1 MPKVSIIVP
10 VYNVESKLRRCLDSI
25 KHQDYSDFE
34 CILVDDGSSD
44 ISGNICDEYAHS
56 DRRFKVLH
64 QKNHGVSAARN
75 AGLKVALGDWI
86 LFVDSDDWVSSQFI
100 SAFFNGS
107 MADIVFQ
114 GLMKDSLQG
123 SNPVLFEH
131 NPTHVFVENLYY
143 LEKKDLLGWCYNK
156 MFRSSIIKE
165 NNICYPENISLRED
179 AVFTLQV
186 LCHANSITWRNV
198 AYYHYVET
206 VGSLMTKLRPYEE
219 LAICNDILYN
229 LRCEVVRLHPYNEYA
244 IWAKNEFF
252 KYKATIVRYAFY
264 RKYYLSR
271 TIRYCLLKEITHMV
285 LDIQGLGTTDQL
297 IFKICR
303 MPLPLYLKDTIIN
316 IIAKC
321 HGHKYYKGQI

>member
-143 LEKKDLLGWCYNK
+143 LEKKIYWDGAGIKCLGRVLSKKIIFAILKIYLFVKMQFLLFKFCVMPIPLHGVMWL
-156 MFRSSIIKE
+156 IIIMWK
-165 NNICYPENISLRED
+165 
-179 AVFTLQV
+179 Q
-186 LCHANSITWRNV
+186 
-198 AYYHYVET
+198 
-206 VGSLMTKLRPYEE
+206 
-219 LAICNDILYN
+219 
-229 LRCEVVRLHPYNEYA
+229 
-244 IWAKNEFF
+244 
-252 KYKATIVRYAFY
+252 
-264 RKYYLSR
+264 
-271 TIRYCLLKEITHMV
+271 
-285 LDIQGLGTTDQL
+285 
-297 IFKICR
+297 
-303 MPLPLYLKDTIIN
+303 
-316 IIAKC
+316 
-321 HGHKYYKGQI
+321 